1 MLKGPLLHPEI
12 LHALARAGHSSRIL
26 IADGNYPHWTT
37 RGPNAE
43 VVFLNLAP
51 GLVSVTDV
59 LGPLTAA
66 VPFEA
71 ATVMATAKSGPQ
83 AMADDPEIWSEFHTI
98 LERAGSALEF
108 EQLERTAFYAAAR
121 EADVALTVATGDQRL
136 YANVLLTIGVVS

>member
-1 MLKGPLLHPEI
+1 MLKGPLLHPKI
-12 LHALARAGHSSRIL
+12 LHALGRAGHSSRIL

-59 LGPLTAA
+59 LGTLAAA

-71 ATVMATAKSGPQ
+71 AAVMATAKSGPQ
-83 AMADDPEIWSEFHTI
+83 AMADDPSIWSEFHTI
-98 LERAGSALEF
+98 LEQAGTPLEF
-108 EQLERTAFYAAAR
+108 EELERSAFYAAAR
-121 EADVALTVATGDQRL
+121 EPDVALAVATGDQRL
-136 YANVLLTIGVVS
+136 YANVLLTMGVVS